1 MLFRGSKRPLMD
13 SVSRAAAHNAAAK
26 ALKKRGAARQRRG
39 ADPVGTAS
47 VLGRQGEFFL
57 CCFTFNFKKKNCL
70 SIYLALSCLNG

>member
-47 VLGRQGEFFL
+47 VLGRGKGFFL
-57 CCFTFNFKKKNCL
+57 LF
-70 SIYLALSCLNG
+70 YL